1 LAEDPLAF
9 RVIYSVEYSQNYLKP
24 YHNFLKLTS
33 LAINN
38 TAWPI
43 HNPAYVCRV
52 PFFWKNGSLLWLH
65 ALLNVFVHVFI
76 ESKVLY
82 LTHFW
87 SDYAHLTTDGKVHDW
102 PVNWESI
109 WHCFA
114 LLSLL
119 NIVYH
124 SVFIQFA
131 WFNLQMRSILL
142 AYHLEMLVIVWH
154 CLFIDQS
161 HQKDC
166 IRVSFHSI
174 GFI

>member
-1 LAEDPLAF
+1 MRL
-9 RVIYSVEYSQNYLKP
+9 

-43 HNPAYVCRV
+43 RNHAYVCRV
-52 PFFWKNGSLLWLH
+52 PFFWKNGTLQTSAWLC
-65 ALLNVFVHVFI
+65 ALPNVFVHVFI
-76 ESKVLY
+76 VSPESKVLY
-82 LTHFW
+82 LTHFL

-102 PVNWESI
+102 PVNRESI
-109 WHCFA
+109 WYCLA
-114 LLSLL
+114 LLLLL

-161 HQKDC
+161 HQKNC